1 MSDRT
6 TKILLGAIALG
17 LWANL
22 FIPLIQPIS
31 AIAQYQNDYFLKS
44 IDAHL
49 TDMENDL
56 GKVAALQYQTTYVL
70 QSADSRLA
78 SIDGSLGKLQG
89 GSCPNVKLC
98 Q

>member
-6 TKILLGAIALG
+6 TKILLGVIALG

-22 FIPLIQPIS
+22 FIPLIRPIS
-31 AIAQYQNDYFLKS
+31 AFAQYQNDYFLKS

-49 TDMENDL
+49 TSVENDL
-56 GKVAALQYQTTYVL
+56 GKVAALQYQNVYVL

-78 SIDGSLGKLQG
+78 SIDGNIGKLQG